1 MLLCGYPRC
10 VCVPVMRGEVGVL
23 GSQELGARGPS
34 GVVTAGPWIA
44 RDSYVAET
52 AVAIDRLTAK
62 IERLERREE
71 ALKAQVAELIEHTQQ
86 ASRLQSLA
94 ESLKNS
100 RDFKLDEMV
109 RLIKDVRG
117 RVEALEGPRPDFHAL
132 THKSVVAIDRK
143 LAELSSLES
152 RDARL
157 ISRLKLAGM
166 TAAVSLSALVASV
179 AAFAL

>member
-1 MLLCGYPRC
+1 MLLCSYPRR

-23 GSQELGARGPS
+23 GSQDLGARGPS

-44 RDSYVAET
+44 RDSFIAET
-52 AVAIDRLTAK
+52 AVTIDRLTAK

-71 ALKAQVAELIEHTQQ
+71 ALKAQVAELTEHAQQ

-117 RVEALEGPRPDFHAL
+117 RVETLEGPRAEYHGL
-132 THKSVVAIDRK
+132 THKSLVAIDRK
-143 LAELSSLES
+143 LAELSSLEI
-152 RDARL
+152 RDAGL
-157 ISRLKLAGM
+157 ISRLKMAGM
-166 TAAVSLSALVASV
+166 VAVVSLSAVVASV